1 LCKSKSVFF
10 ETQKESKETKVP
22 KVSAF
27 SAHAKTVKRANSAIL
42 SNSGLGKIGQRHAR
56 NSVILQF

>member
-1 LCKSKSVFF
+1 VQKQKRFFF

-27 SAHAKTVKRANSAIL
+27 GVHAKTAKRANSAIL
-42 SNSGLGKIGQRHAR
+42 SNSVLVNIRQE
-56 NSVILQF
+56 IL